1 MDIAPRF
8 IEHLCEVMK
17 CPDNQTFCLGIYAR
31 LASASRK
38 AVDSPSASCSAG
50 LPKSLQLQV
59 PGSLH
64 SSGLIEEFFTGK
76 RAPKTVQLMV
86 LNVIY
91 ACSESS
97 RSSAE
102 NAVESVSLA
111 IQIIST
117 VASAVRA
124 EWVRGS
130 PKVMQ
135 KLYEKASK
143 LDLPTE
149 LQLKVRL
156 SASMLYRPGS

>member
-1 MDIAPRF
+1 MDIAPRLV
-8 IEHLCEVMK
+8 EHLCEVMK

-31 LASASRK
+31 LASAGRK
-38 AVDSPSASCSAG
+38 AVDSPLTSCT
-50 LPKSLQLQV
+50 
-59 PGSLH
+59 GSLH

-76 RAPKTVQLMV
+76 RAPKTIQLMV

-97 RSSAE
+97 RSSNEDAI
-102 NAVESVSLA
+102 ESVSLA

-117 VASAVRA
+117 VDSAVRV
-124 EWVRGS
+124 EWVRSS

-143 LDLPTE
+143 PGLPTE
-149 LQLKVRL
+149 LQLKVR
-156 SASMLYRPGS
+156 